1 MSREMITLK
10 TRVRYDNRA
19 TNLDR
24 RASTDMERLPN
35 PIHYIIGQAL
45 RGKFKPTV
53 TSSRK

>member
-1 MSREMITLK
+1 MISLK

-19 TNLDR
+19 TNSDR
-24 RASTDMERLPN
+24 RALTDMERIPN

-53 TSSRK
+53 TPSRK